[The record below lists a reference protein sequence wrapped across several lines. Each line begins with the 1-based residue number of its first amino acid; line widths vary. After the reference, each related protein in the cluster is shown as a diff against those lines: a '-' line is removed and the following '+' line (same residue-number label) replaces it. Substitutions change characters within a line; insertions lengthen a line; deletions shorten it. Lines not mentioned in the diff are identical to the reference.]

1 MYVAVLRVQPLG
13 RTTSALHS
21 RYVSFSV
28 GAERSLICIY
38 LYSLLS
44 SLVCSRFLVA
54 LGVVLSGVSYT
65 SRRCVLYVF
74 TVDCT
79 RRLLRV
85 SDGVRL
91 ETICEVYVPLPRRK
105 FSFCADVTQHAGTS
119 LRGVFLYVFD
129 KYGGSKNKY
138 CKQKYRSVQ
147 FDGEQTLGNSP
158 ESGES
163 NP

>member
-1 MYVAVLRVQPLG
+1 MCFTCNLLVAQRPHCILVMSVSQSEQ
-13 RTTSALHS
+13 SAHS
-21 RYVSFSV
+21 YAF
-28 GAERSLICIY
+28 IY
-38 LYSLLS
+38 IHFFRHLL
-44 SLVCSRFLVA
+44 CSCFLVA
-54 LGVVLSGVSYT
+54 LGVVLSGVSYP

-85 SDGVRL
+85 SDGVHL
-91 ETICEVYVPLPRRK
+91 ETVCEVYVPLPRRK

-129 KYGGSKNKY
+129 KYVVSKNKY
-138 CKQKYRSVQ
+138 FKQKYRSVQ
-147 FDGEQTLGNSP
+147 VDNEQTLGNSP